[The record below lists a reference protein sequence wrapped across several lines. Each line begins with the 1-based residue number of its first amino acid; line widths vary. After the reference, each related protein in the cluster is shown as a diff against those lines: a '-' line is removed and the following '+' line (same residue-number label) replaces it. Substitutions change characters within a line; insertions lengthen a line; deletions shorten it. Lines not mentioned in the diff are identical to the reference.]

1 MNVRMCRD
9 VCMFVCSCAC
19 KYVCMYGFV
28 FARRYVY
35 VHVCV
40 SKHIYLFCFGVVV
53 ALHNLTFI

>member
-1 MNVRMCRD
+1 
-9 VCMFVCSCAC
+9 MFVCSCAC